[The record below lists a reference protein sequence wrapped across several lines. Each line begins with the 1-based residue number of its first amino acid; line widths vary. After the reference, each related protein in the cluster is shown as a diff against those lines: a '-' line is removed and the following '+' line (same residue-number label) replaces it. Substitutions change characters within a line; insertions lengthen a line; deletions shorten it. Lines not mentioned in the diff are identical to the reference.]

1 MMSAFVVG
9 LVVGGGDSIR
19 VGILRTRRSGGTLS
33 GVYVHIHVRRRRR
46 LNKSRKSRWDF
57 RRRHRV
63 STERVVSF
71 LSSRSCVTFER
82 FPSEE
87 KLLDFAALSSKFV
100 NRKVWMF
107 FILAGTPARVLLYGI
122 NMMIQKRYL
131 VVVAGKKREC
141 EVMYRKPSLKCS
153 ITRRRTRLRVFRR
166 LRVASSPDGLW
177 LIFSP
182 LLARLRCFV
191 AGA

>member
-1 MMSAFVVG
+1 MSASSLVWSLVEEIRFVEF
-9 LVVGGGDSIR
+9 
-19 VGILRTRRSGGTLS
+19 LRTRRSGTMLS
-33 GVYVHIHVRRRRR
+33 VYIRHVRRRR
-46 LNKSRKSRWDF
+46 LNVVNVGGTFDDDIESRPN
-57 RRRHRV
+57 
-63 STERVVSF
+63 VVSF

-87 KLLDFAALSSKFV
+87 KVLDFAALSSKFV

-107 FILAGTPARVLLYGI
+107 FYTRLGTPVCVLLYGI

-131 VVVAGKKREC
+131 VVVVAGKKRES
-141 EVMYRKPSLKCS
+141 EVMCRKPSIKCS